1 MAIYVRLFYN
11 NIETLLS
18 QSFGRAKTILGETAW
33 HQLVRDFVHR
43 HQSETPFFC
52 EIQDEFVT
60 FLAKERSK
68 HDDPP
73 WLVEL
78 CHYDWHRLYLS
89 WAATRL
95 FERNELED
103 VMSAELVLSP
113 LTFVRSYEW
122 PVHKIKQDAQ
132 PEDPPQLKTFILV
145 YRDRDHKIH
154 YRVLNAI
161 TAMLLDQLSNVTTVA
176 QVASVVL
183 KRIKEAGGSSQITQE
198 KLLDLISE
206 LYRQD
211 VLIQEEAVV
220 TEVESRTSRFD

>member
-1 MAIYVRLFYN
+1 MRLFYN